1 MRMKKM
7 IPRIL
12 RILLGLFLYSMGTYL
27 GIQAN
32 VGLGAWEAFG
42 TGVSAHT
49 GISYGNV
56 TILTGLVILGLDV
69 LLGEKIGLA
78 TILNT
83 LLIGT
88 FVDVLNGMNL
98 VPKLTGFMPGVLLLL
113 GGQVLICLGVY
124 FYVGVGYGAGPRDS
138 LMIALGKRMPRVPIG
153 VVRGAVEGSA
163 LLAGLLLGAKAG
175 IGTVISV
182 FGISFLMQSTF
193 RLLHFD
199 VKAVQHESVMQ
210 TLRKQVVTTRRIL

>member
-12 RILLGLFLYSMGTYL
+12 RVLLGLFLYAMGTYL

-56 TILTGLVILGLDV
+56 TILTGLIILGLDV

-88 FVDVLNGMNL
+88 FVDVLNGLDL
-98 VPKLTGFMPGVLLLL
+98 VPKLTGFVPGVLLLL

-124 FYVGVGYGAGPRDS
+124 CYVGVGYGAGPRDS

-153 VVRGAVEGSA
+153 VVRGVVEGSA
-163 LLAGLLLGAKAG
+163 LLAGWMLGAKVG

-182 FGISFLMQSTF
+182 FGISFLMQGTF
-193 RLLHFD
+193 KLLHFD
-199 VKAVQHESVMQ
+199 VKAVRHESAVQ
-210 TLRKQVVTTRRIL
+210 TLRGQ

>member
-7 IPRIL
+7 ILRIL
-12 RILLGLFLYSMGTYL
+12 RILLGLFLYSLGTYL

-56 TILTGLVILGLDV
+56 TILTGLVILVLDV

-88 FVDVLNGMNL
+88 FVDALNALNL
-98 VPKLTGFMPGVLLLL
+98 VPKLTGFVPGVLLLL

-153 VVRGAVEGSA
+153 VVRGTVEGSA
-163 LLAGLLLGAKAG
+163 LLAGWLLGAKVG
-175 IGTVISV
+175 VGTVISV
-182 FGISFLMQSTF
+182 FGISFLMQGTF
-193 RLLHFD
+193 KLLRFD
-199 VKAVQHESVMQ
+199 VKSVQHESAIQ
-210 TLRKQVVTTRRIL
+210 TLRGGIVTTQRIL